1 MSNVGERSPVAI
13 LNELRIGLKYELLEQ
28 TGPSHAPIFK
38 VCVEVDG
45 QKYHG
50 EGNSKKTARCKAAEA
65 ALKSFIQFPNS
76 CKIVPSTMH
85 SNQNLDFTSDNF
97 EAKATSPL
105 IIDANKTAEN
115 QKRNASMILN
125 TLYPNAQYVCT
136 ENDDIYAR
144 FMVTVNINGDTFF
157 GTG

>member
-1 MSNVGERSPVAI
+1 
-13 LNELRIGLKYELLEQ
+13 
-28 TGPSHAPIFK
+28 
-38 VCVEVDG
+38 
-45 QKYHG
+45 
-50 EGNSKKTARCKAAEA
+50 
-65 ALKSFIQFPNS
+65 
-76 CKIVPSTMH
+76 MH